1 MKPAENCILAERNM
15 SSREQVLHDALELS
29 PEDRGFVADQL
40 EQSLR
45 GGEFA
50 SPEIAAAW
58 KEEIE
63 RRIAAFERGETKGI
77 DADESIER
85 LRRFLSEHRVRVGAK
100 FGAAC

>member
-1 MKPAENCILAERNM
+1 M

-45 GGEFA
+45 GGEFV
-50 SPEIAAAW
+50 SPEIAAW
-58 KEEIE
+58 NEEIE

-85 LRRFLSEHRVRVGAK
+85 LRRFLSEHRARRAK
-100 FGAAC
+100 S